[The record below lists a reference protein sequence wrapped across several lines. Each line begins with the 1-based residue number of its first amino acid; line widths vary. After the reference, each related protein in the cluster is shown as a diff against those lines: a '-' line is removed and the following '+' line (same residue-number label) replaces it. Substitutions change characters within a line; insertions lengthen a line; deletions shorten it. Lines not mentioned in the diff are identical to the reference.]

1 MQQKIIFKSKGLN
14 CSGLFYLPDNYS
26 ATDDVK
32 LPAIA
37 MAHGMGTTKE
47 VGLPQFAE
55 RFADAGFA
63 VLIFDFRNL
72 GESEGTPRGQIFAED
87 QQEDYRNAITWLQ
100 LQSQID
106 PERIGVW
113 GFSFSGGHVLQIAAF
128 DRRIKCVV
136 AQVPAVSG
144 FLAAQRSN
152 TPSDLY
158 GVGMMLSQDRI
169 RRYETGEVNYLPF
182 VAPPGQPCFFPS
194 SEEAREFFEAAQ
206 VASEGRFE
214 NRITFESLERLSYFE
229 PAVRID
235 AISPTPLRMILA
247 KKDFLVPTDIALA
260 AYARAHEPK
269 SLVFLEGGHLGK
281 SEGEDFETASAAA
294 RDWFVQWLKPSNA
307 AAQTYDP
314 HSEYLGKSNL
324 ESFEIN
330 MRLSLTGIG
339 AELKSEDGYAKVE
352 RLISGGPAQLSGKV
366 TVGDRIAAVGQGKD
380 SFVDV
385 VDMKIDKV
393 VELIRGKKGSVV
405 RLMIVPANSADP
417 SKRKIVEL
425 VRDDVKLTEQEA
437 KAELIEK
444 DLPDGTV
451 KLPVVDGIP
460 QISVQELKR
469 KLDAKEDVFV
479 LDVREPHEHRIVNLG
494 TSLIPVGDIERRASE
509 LADKKNSEIV
519 VYCKV
524 GVRSQKAALALK
536 QAGFTNISNLTGGI
550 LAWAEKIDPSM
561 EKH

>member
-1 MQQKIIFKSKGLN
+1 MQQKVIFKSKGLN

-26 ATDDVK
+26 GTDEAK

-37 MAHGMGTTKE
+37 MAHGMGTPKE
-47 VGLPQFAE
+47 VGLPQFAK

-63 VLIFDFRNL
+63 VLLFDFRNL

-100 LQSQID
+100 LQPQID
-106 PERIGVW
+106 PGRIGVW

-158 GVGMMLSQDRI
+158 GVGMMLSQDRN

-182 VAPPGQPCFFPS
+182 VAPPGQPSFFPS
-194 SEEAREFFEAAQ
+194 SEEAREFFEHAQ

-235 AISPTPLRMILA
+235 AISPTPLRMVLA
-247 KKDFLVPTDIALA
+247 KKDFLIPSDLALA

-269 SLVFLEGGHLGK
+269 SVVFLEGGHLGK
-281 SEGEDFETASAAA
+281 SEGADFETASAAA
-294 RDWFVQWLKPSNA
+294 RDWFVQWLKPN
-307 AAQTYDP
+307 
-314 HSEYLGKSNL
+314 N
-324 ESFEIN
+324 
-330 MRLSLTGIG
+330 
-339 AELKSEDGYAKVE
+339 VE
-352 RLISGGPAQLSGKV
+352 A
-366 TVGDRIAAVGQGKD
+366 
-380 SFVDV
+380 FH
-385 VDMKIDKV
+385 
-393 VELIRGKKGSVV
+393 
-405 RLMIVPANSADP
+405 P
-417 SKRKIVEL
+417 S
-425 VRDDVKLTEQEA
+425 
-437 KAELIEK
+437 
-444 DLPDGTV
+444 
-451 KLPVVDGIP
+451 VVDGIP
-460 QISVQELKR
+460 QISVQQLKR
-469 KLDAKEDVFV
+469 KLDAKEEVFV
-479 LDVREPHEHRIVNLG
+479 LDVREPHEYKIVNLG
-494 TSLIPVGDIERRASE
+494 APLIPMGEIERRASE

-519 VYCKV
+519 IYCKA

-536 QAGFTNISNLTGGI
+536 QAGFTSISNLTGGI
-550 LAWAEKIDPSM
+550 LAWAEEIDPSM
-561 EKH
+561 PKY

>member
-1 MQQKIIFKSKGLN
+1 MLQKVVFKSKGLN

-47 VGLPQFAE
+47 MGLPQYAE
-55 RFADAGFA
+55 RFAAAGFA
-63 VLIFDFRNL
+63 VLLFDFRNL

-87 QQEDYRNAITWLQ
+87 QQEDYRNVITWLQ
-100 LQSQID
+100 LQPQID

-144 FLAAQRSN
+144 FLVAQRSN
-152 TPSDLY
+152 TPVDLA
-158 GVGMMLSQDRI
+158 GISMMLSKDRI
-169 RRYETGEVNYLPF
+169 QRYETGEVNYLPF
-182 VAPPGQPCFFPS
+182 VAPPGRPCFFPS
-194 SEEAREFFEAAQ
+194 SEAQAFFEATQ
-206 VASEGRFE
+206 GASEGRFE

-235 AISPTPLRMILA
+235 AIAPTPLRMVLA
-247 KKDFLVPTDIALA
+247 KKDIEIPSDIALA

-281 SEGEDFETASAAA
+281 SEGDDFETACAAA
-294 RDWFVQWLKPSNA
+294 RDWFVQWLKPSN
-307 AAQTYDP
+307 
-314 HSEYLGKSNL
+314 
-324 ESFEIN
+324 
-330 MRLSLTGIG
+330 
-339 AELKSEDGYAKVE
+339 VE
-352 RLISGGPAQLSGKV
+352 ASHR
-366 TVGDRIAAVGQGKD
+366 
-380 SFVDV
+380 
-385 VDMKIDKV
+385 
-393 VELIRGKKGSVV
+393 
-405 RLMIVPANSADP
+405 
-417 SKRKIVEL
+417 
-425 VRDDVKLTEQEA
+425 
-437 KAELIEK
+437 
-444 DLPDGTV
+444 
-451 KLPVVDGIP
+451 PVVDGIP

-479 LDVREPHEHRIVNLG
+479 LDVREPHEHKIENLG
-494 TSLIPVGDIERRASE
+494 APLIPVGDIERRASE

-519 VYCKV
+519 VYCKA

-561 EKH
+561 PTY

>member
-100 LQSQID
+100 LQPQID

-113 GFSFSGGHVLQIAAF
+113 GFSFSGGHVLQVAAF

-182 VAPPGQPCFFPS
+182 VAPPGQQCFFPS
-194 SEEAREFFEAAQ
+194 SEEAR
-206 VASEGRFE
+206 
-214 NRITFESLERLSYFE
+214 
-229 PAVRID
+229 
-235 AISPTPLRMILA
+235 
-247 KKDFLVPTDIALA
+247 
-260 AYARAHEPK
+260 
-269 SLVFLEGGHLGK
+269 
-281 SEGEDFETASAAA
+281 
-294 RDWFVQWLKPSNA
+294 
-307 AAQTYDP
+307 
-314 HSEYLGKSNL
+314 
-324 ESFEIN
+324 
-330 MRLSLTGIG
+330 
-339 AELKSEDGYAKVE
+339 
-352 RLISGGPAQLSGKV
+352 
-366 TVGDRIAAVGQGKD
+366 
-380 SFVDV
+380 
-385 VDMKIDKV
+385 
-393 VELIRGKKGSVV
+393 
-405 RLMIVPANSADP
+405 
-417 SKRKIVEL
+417 
-425 VRDDVKLTEQEA
+425 
-437 KAELIEK
+437 
-444 DLPDGTV
+444 
-451 KLPVVDGIP
+451 
-460 QISVQELKR
+460 
-469 KLDAKEDVFV
+469 V
-479 LDVREPHEHRIVNLG
+479 L
-494 TSLIPVGDIERRASE
+494 
-509 LADKKNSEIV
+509 
-519 VYCKV
+519 
-524 GVRSQKAALALK
+524 
-536 QAGFTNISNLTGGI
+536 
-550 LAWAEKIDPSM
+550 
-561 EKH
+561 